1 LNGHEFMVLTLVE
14 QEVIGHN
21 LNQRMRREA
30 VQGELL
36 GELNQGLPHHT
47 AESSPATMTFGDS
60 TADSE
65 LDDVDEEATN
75 VSISPQA
82 ETTLFPS
89 RVPEESQLQYNHMP
103 NGRVES
109 SRESVLQRLS
119 EALLQRSLTKVRF
132 SMMAHSIGLVAALTP
147 VTDFPYSD
155 RPLPTWLDAC

>member
-1 LNGHEFMVLTLVE
+1 MVLTLVE
-14 QEVIGHN
+14 RQVIGHN
-21 LNQRMRREA
+21 LNPRMRQEA
-30 VQGELL
+30 VHGERL
-36 GELNQGLPHHT
+36 GELNQGLPHLS
-47 AESSPATMTFGDS
+47 AESAPVTMTVGDS
-60 TADSE
+60 TVDSE

-103 NGRVES
+103 NGRVEN

-132 SMMAHSIGLVAALTP
+132 YRDGELCLPNLFSCSVSNTCNRFPLFRLTSP
-147 VTDFPYSD
+147 NVV
-155 RPLPTWLDAC
+155 

>member
-1 LNGHEFMVLTLVE
+1 MVLTLVE
-14 QEVIGHN
+14 RQVIGHN
-21 LNQRMRREA
+21 LNPRMRQEA
-30 VQGELL
+30 VHGELL
-36 GELNQGLPHHT
+36 GELNQGLPHLS
-47 AESSPATMTFGDS
+47 AESAPVTMTVGDS
-60 TADSE
+60 TVDSE

-103 NGRVES
+103 NSRVEN

-132 SMMAHSIGLVAALTP
+132 YRDGELC
-147 VTDFPYSD
+147 
-155 RPLPTWLDAC
+155 LPKLFSCCKRV